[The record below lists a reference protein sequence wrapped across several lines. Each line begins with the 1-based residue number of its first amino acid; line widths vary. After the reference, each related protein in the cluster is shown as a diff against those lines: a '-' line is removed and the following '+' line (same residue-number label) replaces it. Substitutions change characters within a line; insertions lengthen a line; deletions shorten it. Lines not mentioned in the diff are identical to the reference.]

1 MTTNQPSPI
10 DQGVRQGT
18 IITCADADLHAAVKD
33 GRAVAAH
40 RGKQVNGQSKL
51 LVLSQDC
58 DIARPHNKHI
68 ELVTLKPKANPSEV
82 VQHVRSYDKLQIL
95 VSEQY
100 FECESE
106 LISQVPKA
114 LLSGVEIV
122 VENSVDSRTLNSI
135 IDWRVGRYQ
144 RIPFPDNFNQD
155 FLTNYIKQPDNE
167 LGKYLEENRDFI
179 DQLHVFVD
187 PYDEEYAEE
196 YHVSVTAL
204 LFDNVDEEKHKEIE
218 GVIRLHVEAL
228 HAADNKLKM
237 IQIAEDLVPE
247 ELDVPLDFA
256 LFPDDMSIKDASI
269 SRKINLDYLCYTDI
283 EEE

>member
-1 MTTNQPSPI
+1 MTSDQPSLI
-10 DQGVRQGT
+10 DQGVRQGS
-18 IITCADADLHAAVKD
+18 IITCADPELHAAVKD
-33 GRAVAAH
+33 GRAVVAH

-58 DIARPHNKHI
+58 DIARPQNKHI
-68 ELVTLKPKANPSEV
+68 ELVTLKPKANPSEA

-95 VSEQY
+95 VGEQY

-114 LLSGVEIV
+114 LFAQVEIV
-122 VENSVDSRTLNSI
+122 IENRVDDRTLSSV

-155 FLTNYIKQPDNE
+155 FLTNYIKQPDNK
-167 LGKYLEENRDFI
+167 LGQYLEANRDFI

-187 PYDEEYAEE
+187 PYDEEHADE
-196 YHVSVTAL
+196 YRVSVTAL
-204 LFDNVDEEKHKEIE
+204 LFDEVDEEKHEEIE
-218 GVIRLHVEAL
+218 GVIRLHVEGL
-228 HAADNKLKM
+228 HEAENRLKM
-237 IQIAEDLVPE
+237 IQVDDGLVPE
-247 ELDVPLDFA
+247 ELDIPLDFV
-256 LFPDDMSIKDASI
+256 LFPDDMTIKDASI